1 MAVENIFIQI
11 HKACEPTIGY
21 LNNNP
26 GAVSLL
32 GTVFT
37 SVVSILAVL
46 LTFVGSRWSAE
57 ADRKQKIK
65 DCRESFQKILPNY
78 IERIEEMIETLN
90 SERIRLSGESAG
102 DLNRGSL
109 ATGKMLEVVGVQLKL
124 ITNLPFTGFF
134 SYPEVVEAYTDKSH
148 KSKLNHVRK
157 TELIHKIFG
166 SFDSVYNIQLDFINL
181 NKDSQREWA
190 ERRASLNLSWQEV
203 SDTLISLKKSPS
215 LREHIEILCSKLDSE
230 FSNTTCDGGEVNK
243 ILQNFCR
250 EELSQNTPYPY
261 GKGEWI
267 DEPLKKVNVGELVEY
282 YRIQA
287 IKLKLFEE
295 AHSLNKA
302 VTSYGRV
309 LHSVIGIEKQMLM
322 NLENTHD
329 SLKRHLE
336 KLELYFKELKG
347 ELNGDN

>member
-1 MAVENIFIQI
+1 MAVENTLIQI
-11 HKACEPTIGY
+11 HKVCEPIIGF
-21 LNNNP
+21 LNGGS
-26 GAVSLL
+26 GAA
-32 GTVFT
+32 
-37 SVVSILAVL
+37 ILAGF
-46 LTFVGSRWSAE
+46 LTFVASRWSAE
-57 ADRKQKIK
+57 ADRKEKIK

-78 IERIEEMIETLN
+78 IERIKEMIETLN
-90 SERIRLSGESAG
+90 SERIRLSGENAEG
-102 DLNRGSL
+102 PNTGSL
-109 ATGKMLEVVGVQLKL
+109 ASGKLLEGVGVQLKL

-148 KSKLNHVRK
+148 KSKLKHVRK
-157 TELIHKIFG
+157 VELIHKIFG
-166 SFDSVYNIQLDFINL
+166 SFENVYSTQLDFINL
-181 NKDSQREWA
+181 HNDSQREWA

-267 DEPLKKVNVGELVEY
+267 NEPLKKVNVGELVEY

-309 LHSVIGIEKQMLM
+309 LHSVMAIEKQILA
-322 NLENTHD
+322 NFENTHN
-329 SLKRHLE
+329 SLKQHLKHLE
-336 KLELYFKELKG
+336 RNFKELSG
-347 ELNGDN
+347 ELNGNN

>member
-78 IERIEEMIETLN
+78 IERIKETIETLN
-90 SERIRLSGESAG
+90 SERIRLSGENAEG
-102 DLNRGSL
+102 QNTGSL
-109 ATGKMLEVVGVQLKL
+109 ASGKLLEVVGGQLKL

-148 KSKLNHVRK
+148 KSKLKHVRK
-157 TELIHKIFG
+157 VELIHKIFG
-166 SFDSVYNIQLDFINL
+166 SFENVYSTQLDFINL
-181 NKDSQREWA
+181 HNDSEKERIERMASYDLCLQEVQRSLDISGNKSGSIQELIQ
-190 ERRASLNLSWQEV
+190 SLNAELGLEF
-203 SDTLISLKKSPS
+203 
-215 LREHIEILCSKLDSE
+215 SKLSPD
-230 FSNTTCDGGEVNK
+230 
-243 ILQNFCR
+243 
-250 EELSQNTPYPY
+250 
-261 GKGEWI
+261 
-267 DEPLKKVNVGELVEY
+267 
-282 YRIQA
+282 
-287 IKLKLFEE
+287 
-295 AHSLNKA
+295 
-302 VTSYGRV
+302 YGRV
-309 LHSVIGIEKQMLM
+309 NDILKNFRKKLFNSASNPDREGVGYGEHQAQLNDEKFFEAASSLSDTITSHDRVFHSVMAIEKQILA
-322 NLENTHD
+322 NFKNTHN
-329 SLKRHLE
+329 SLEQHL
-336 KLELYFKELKG
+336 KYLELNFQELSG
-347 ELNGDN
+347 EQNGDN